1 MRTVNILRDYYDK
14 KDYVYRKGQIDIQS
28 GLTVLVGCNGCGKT
42 TFLNHLRRELEEDS
56 NVELVTFNNVS
67 EGGHAAMDKAMFYG
81 DTSFVMRAACSSE
94 GERIRQNL
102 EKIASACGKAF
113 RSILKSD
120 SKKELW
126 VLLDAVDSGLSVDNI
141 VELKEDLLHLL
152 VGDCESKGIE
162 IYILAS
168 ANEYEMARGEKCL
181 DIQNGKYVKINS
193 YEQYRQLVLKTRKY
207 KDKRYK

>member
-1 MRTVNILRDYYDK
+1 MRTVNIPRDYYDK

-152 VGDCESKGIE
+152 IGDCESQGIE